1 MADHNKPTITSTYAN
16 FVTELDAR
24 LDDLA
29 IQLDP
34 AYTTV
39 TNPIVNSCRWVS
51 ASNKWQ
57 KWNGTSWVDLTSTYS
72 INSATADKLATARTI
87 NGVSFDGSAN
97 VTVNTNTALTFNNS
111 GSGAA
116 SGSTFNGS
124 TATTISYN
132 TIGAQAALGYTPV
145 QQNGGTGQ
153 LTTKLY
159 IGWLGSNLGL
169 QVDTTNYGSS
179 WPISITGNAATATTA
194 TTATNATNAVPRD
207 TTTGAAD
214 IPAGTTAQRPTGTA
228 GKFRYNS
235 TLNQFEG
242 HNGTTWGTVGG
253 GATGGAG
260 NAAFYENDVAITAD
274 YTITT
279 NRNAMTAGPITIN
292 SGISVT
298 IPSGS
303 VWTIG

>member
-153 LTTKLY
+153 LTNKLY

-179 WPISITGNAATATTA
+179 WPISITGNALS
-194 TTATNATNAVPRD
+194 ATNAVPRD
-207 TTTGAAD
+207 STTGSAT
-214 IPAGTTAQRPTGTA
+214 IPSGTTAQRTGSPSTGA
-228 GKFRYNS
+228 FRFN
-235 TLNQFEG
+235 TQLNNLEYFTS
-242 HNGTTWGTVGG
+242 GTWRPAS
-253 GATGGAG
+253 GATGAG
-260 NAAFYENDVAITAD
+260 GDAVFFENDQVVTTS
-274 YTITT
+274 YTITA
-279 NRNAMTAGPITIN
+279 NKNALSSGPVTIN
-292 SGISVT
+292 AGVT
-298 IPSGS
+298 VTVPAGANWQVI
-303 VWTIG
+303 